1 MLLLHVVTL
10 HKTNPPSA
18 GFCVSMTN
26 EIEIV
31 LKNRQYSNAVIMAL
45 LPAGFELL
53 GKDYMHDGLHLRLK
67 VPYVAPPS
75 A

>member
-1 MLLLHVVTL
+1 M
-10 HKTNPPSA
+10 A
-18 GFCVSMTN
+18 N

-67 VPYVAPPS
+67 PPYVAPAS